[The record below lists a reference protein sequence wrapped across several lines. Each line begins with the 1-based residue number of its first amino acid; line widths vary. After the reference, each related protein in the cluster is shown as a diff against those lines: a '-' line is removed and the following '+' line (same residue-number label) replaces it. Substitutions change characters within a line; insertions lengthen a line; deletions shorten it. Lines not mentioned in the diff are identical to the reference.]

1 MRFGLLFK
9 PLFRLFIISERNIT
23 LVSREFPR
31 IFPCQENDYEAN
43 IAQRIIIIIK
53 VKFAMKCEVRH
64 KVIYLQLNATR
75 NTNNYYF
82 INHERAESQVFP
94 QSVCLLEP
102 NAFYDICTQ
111 SKNIYIFNRN
121 LLFKVHRLPQ
131 EKINSDESD
140 VSE

>member
-31 IFPCQENDYEAN
+31 IFSRQENEFEAN

-111 SKNIYIFNRN
+111 SKNVYFLTGTCYLKLIVY
-121 LLFKVHRLPQ
+121 HRR
-131 EKINSDESD
+131 K
-140 VSE
+140 